1 MKLYTGN
8 GDGGFTTL
16 ASGMKISKAD
26 ERFEVLGCI
35 DELVSFLGSCRAIV
49 TCPILTKKLEDLQ
62 TKLFS
67 VGSAITFPQKREY
80 LPTEKD
86 IKYIE
91 EQIDKTE
98 NSFERE
104 KAFVLPGKCELS
116 SRLDLART
124 VCRRLEREIITLD
137 RKFGVDGA
145 IKKYINRLS
154 DYLYILARRIDF
166 DYSNGDISKIVG
178 ENVAPLKQEPNDKD
192 LERIYNEVIK
202 RVTNGKEITLEKAR
216 ALAQKV
222 REKAEEIGLKAVVAI
237 ANAQGRPI
245 LVEVMD
251 DAFLVSFDVAIKKA
265 YTSAAVKMSTAK
277 LCNEIKVEGSLKG
290 LETEQSLIFLGGG
303 EPLKVGWEVVG
314 AIGVSGGTAKQDAD
328 LALYAAKQFEY
339 I

>member
-237 ANAQGRPI
+237 TNAQGRPI

-251 DAFLVSFDVAIKKA
+251 DAFLLSFDVAIKKA